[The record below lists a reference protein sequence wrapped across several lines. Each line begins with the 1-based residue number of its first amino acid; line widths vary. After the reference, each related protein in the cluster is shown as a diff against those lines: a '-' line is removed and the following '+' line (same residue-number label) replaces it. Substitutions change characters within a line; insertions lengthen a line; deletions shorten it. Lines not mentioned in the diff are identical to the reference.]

1 MSRFAPQKRRLEE
14 EYMTAPPPLVGFYGD
29 DFTGSSENLAQFHR
43 SGLKTRLFLKVPPL
57 DVLREA
63 ARDLDVVGFAGT
75 ARALD
80 NSQIIQEVTPAFDR
94 LRALGCTFLQYKIC
108 STFDS
113 APDVGN
119 FAYVAEQIVGQSGA
133 FDLVVLAATPDFGR
147 FTAFGNHYAK
157 FGFDVVRLDRHPS
170 MSNHPRTPMKE
181 ADLREHLSRLCSLE
195 FSNIHVP
202 DLHGRELTARF
213 ERLLA
218 DKKGVIFDGI
228 DNADLEIVAEVV
240 WERHRDHPVFAI
252 AAQGLAQLLGQHLA
266 KQKADGD
273 LLEVQTTIAPA
284 SDLLVLSGSCA
295 IQTGK
300 QIDVAQQ
307 AGWAV
312 IELNPNELTDSKA
325 VARKVD
331 ELKPRI
337 MENLTSQRP
346 TIVFTARGND
356 MDREAFADVPPQLIG
371 EAYANLMI
379 AARKEARTQRVV
391 LAGGDS
397 SSYAVRKSD
406 AVSLTIKVF
415 DRVQHGH
422 LCELMGGGLDGLE
435 VLLKGGQVGDDDYF
449 IRVLNG
455 TEGN

>member
-1 MSRFAPQKRRLEE
+1 MSS
-14 EYMTAPPPLVGFYGD
+14 TTPLVGFYGD

-43 SGLKTRLFLKVPPL
+43 NGLKTRLFLKVPPI
-57 DVLREA
+57 DVLTVA
-63 ARDLDVVGFAGT
+63 AKDLDVVGFAGT

-80 NSQIIQEVTPAFDR
+80 NSQIMPEVAPALQA
-94 LRALGCTFLQYKIC
+94 LRALGCTFVQYKIC

-119 FAYVAEQIVGQSGA
+119 FAYVAEQMVEGDGDV
-133 FDLVVLAATPDFGR
+133 DLFVLAATPDFGR
-147 FTAFGNHYAK
+147 YTAFGNHYAK
-157 FGFDVVRLDRHPS
+157 FGSDVVRLDRHPS

-181 ADLREHLSRLCSLE
+181 ADLREHLSKLCTRA
-195 FSNIHVP
+195 FSNIHVTDIRGR
-202 DLHGRELTARF
+202 DLKSRYAK
-213 ERLLA
+213 LLN
-218 DKKGVIFDGI
+218 DKIGVIFDGI
-228 DNADLEIVAEVV
+228 DNSDLEIVAEAV
-240 WERHRDHPVFAI
+240 WERHKERPVFAI
-252 AAQGLAQLLGQHLA
+252 AAQGLAQLLGKHLA
-266 KQKADGD
+266 RQKVPGE
-273 LLEVQTTIAPA
+273 LIEVRTTIAPA
-284 SDLLVLSGSCA
+284 SNLLVLSGSCA

-300 QIDVAQQ
+300 QIDA
-307 AGWAV
+307 AERSGWAT
-312 IELNPNELTDSKA
+312 IELNPRELADSDA

-337 MENLTSQRP
+337 LENLTSGRP

-356 MDREAFADVPPQLIG
+356 MDREAFEDVPPHLIG

-406 AVSLTIKVF
+406 ADSLTIKVF